1 MDFDGNLLKQWEEL
15 ITVEANKS
23 NKYIDLLKNDI
34 LNVSNAN
41 NAVLHAELLNNENNS
56 IISENLFYLSPYKE
70 LKLTNP
76 GLTLTVN
83 ENFDEFEIILKTQKL
98 AKDVYLTADS
108 ENNFS
113 DNYFDMLPNTEKKVT
128 IRKSQLENLESFIEK
143 LKVITLFD
151 SYIN

>member
-1 MDFDGNLLKQWEEL
+1 MHNQPC
-15 ITVEANKS
+15 I
-23 NKYIDLLKNDI
+23 
-34 LNVSNAN
+34 
-41 NAVLHAELLNNENNS
+41 S
-56 IISENLFYLSPYKE
+56 I
-70 LKLTNP
+70 
-76 GLTLTVN
+76 
-83 ENFDEFEIILKTQKL
+83 KTQKL